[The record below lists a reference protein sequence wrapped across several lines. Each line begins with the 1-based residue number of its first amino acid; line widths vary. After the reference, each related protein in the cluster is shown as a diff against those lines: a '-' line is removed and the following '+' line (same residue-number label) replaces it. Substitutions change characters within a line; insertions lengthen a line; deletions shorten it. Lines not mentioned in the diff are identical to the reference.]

1 MTPLVDVGARFL
13 APARYD
19 DELRVRAEV
28 TQWREK
34 RFRID
39 YSLTEKNMT
48 VAIGFEQ
55 RAWATLT
62 ERNELRGA
70 SVPPEFK
77 ELMK

>member
-1 MTPLVDVGARFL
+1 VTPLVDVGARFL

-55 RAWATLT
+55 RAWAVRT
-62 ERNELRGA
+62 ESGELRRA
-70 SVPPEFK
+70 RVSAEFK
-77 ELMK
+77 ELMQ